1 MRRCERVVASRGRA
15 LTYAVLRA
23 HKFSLFLGDF
33 PPQPWGVSGCFFTT
47 AGQKKSVKHRFSAHL
62 TKKRC
67 ADEVF
72 TGDMYKTVEKL
83 CKNLF
88 DLPTLI
94 IIWTHHSDTILKIE
108 RELCKRIGR
117 GAPVPRLPLRL
128 GCKRSAPARPLSLAP
143 PRRAPPG
150 RPLPTH
156 SPTPFC
162 APRPTV
168 RPFTTGRNH
177 RPATLAPSNPLPPR
191 KAANGRC
198 PFRLSPLL
206 YYIYARVKGTFPPL
220 GGRGSVRPAVEKRK
234 GREKCTGRW
243 TFSPHRGKDCG
254 KQIVDKWKI
263 GALFPP
269 PRDERIQSGE
279 QRPSS
284 GALNRE
290 SATRSPQSPTRG
302 GENLH

>member
-1 MRRCERVVASRGRA
+1 MRRSKRVVASRGRA

-33 PPQPWGVSGCFFTT
+33 LPQPWGVSGCFFTT

-117 GAPVPRLPLRL
+117 GTPVPHLPLRL

-143 PRRAPPG
+143 SRRAPPG
-150 RPLPTH
+150 SPLPTH
-156 SPTPFC
+156 SPPPFC
-162 APRPTV
+162 NPRPTV
-168 RPFTTGRNH
+168 RPFPTGRNH
-177 RPATLAPSNPLPPR
+177 RS
-191 KAANGRC
+191 
-198 PFRLSPLL
+198 
-206 YYIYARVKGTFPPL
+206 
-220 GGRGSVRPAVEKRK
+220 
-234 GREKCTGRW
+234 
-243 TFSPHRGKDCG
+243 
-254 KQIVDKWKI
+254 
-263 GALFPP
+263 PP
-269 PRDERIQSGE
+269 PRTE
-279 QRPSS
+279 QPSS
-284 GALNRE
+284 
-290 SATRSPQSPTRG
+290 TTKG
-302 GENLH
+302 GERALPFSPFSAPILYIRAREGDFSSPRREGLGAPGGGKTERRWKTHGVVDIFSTLWKRRWKTNCG

>member
-1 MRRCERVVASRGRA
+1 MRRSERVVASRGRA

-23 HKFSLFLGDF
+23 HKFSLFFGDF
-33 PPQPWGVSGCFFTT
+33 HPQPWGVSGCFFTT

-94 IIWTHHSDTILKIE
+94 IIWTHRSNTIFEIE

-128 GCKRSAPARPLSLAP
+128 GCKRSAPGS
-143 PRRAPPG
+143 
-150 RPLPTH
+150 PLPTH

-162 APRPTV
+162 EPRPTV

-177 RPATLAPSNPLPPR
+177 RSATLAPSNPLPQR
-191 KAANGRC
+191 KAANSALPFSPFSAPILYIRAREGDFSSPRREGDRCTRRWKNGKVGRN
-198 PFRLSPLL
+198 
-206 YYIYARVKGTFPPL
+206 ARE
-220 GGRGSVRPAVEKRK
+220 GGHFLHTVEKTVENK
-234 GREKCTGRW
+234 LW
-243 TFSPHRGKDCG
+243 ISGKS
-254 KQIVDKWKI
+254 
-263 GALFPP
+263 ARFFY
-269 PRDERIQSGE
+269 R
-279 QRPSS
+279 
-284 GALNRE
+284 
-290 SATRSPQSPTRG
+290 SATNG
-302 GENLH
+302 GEAVDGARAAGR

>member
-1 MRRCERVVASRGRA
+1 MRRSERVVASRGRA

-33 PPQPWGVSGCFFTT
+33 YPEPWGVSGCFFTT

-143 PRRAPPG
+143 PRRAPPAAHC
-150 RPLPTH
+150 RH
-156 SPTPFC
+156 TP
-162 APRPTV
+162 
-168 RPFTTGRNH
+168 
-177 RPATLAPSNPLPPR
+177 
-191 KAANGRC
+191 
-198 PFRLSPLL
+198 PLL
-206 YYIYARVKGTFPPL
+206 SAPPARP
-220 GGRGSVRPAVEKRK
+220 
-234 GREKCTGRW
+234 
-243 TFSPHRGKDCG
+243 
-254 KQIVDKWKI
+254 
-263 GALFPP
+263 
-269 PRDERIQSGE
+269 
-279 QRPSS
+279 
-284 GALNRE
+284 
-290 SATRSPQSPTRG
+290 
-302 GENLH
+302 

>member
-1 MRRCERVVASRGRA
+1 MRRSERVVASRGRA

-23 HKFSLFLGDF
+23 HKFSLFFGEFHPL
-33 PPQPWGVSGCFFTT
+33 PWGVSGCFFTT

-62 TKKRC
+62 SKKRC

-143 PRRAPPG
+143 PRRAPPAAHC
-150 RPLPTH
+150 RH
-156 SPTPFC
+156 TP
-162 APRPTV
+162 
-168 RPFTTGRNH
+168 
-177 RPATLAPSNPLPPR
+177 
-191 KAANGRC
+191 
-198 PFRLSPLL
+198 PLL
-206 YYIYARVKGTFPPL
+206 SANPARP
-220 GGRGSVRPAVEKRK
+220 
-234 GREKCTGRW
+234 
-243 TFSPHRGKDCG
+243 
-254 KQIVDKWKI
+254 
-263 GALFPP
+263 
-269 PRDERIQSGE
+269 
-279 QRPSS
+279 
-284 GALNRE
+284 
-290 SATRSPQSPTRG
+290 
-302 GENLH
+302 

>member
-1 MRRCERVVASRGRA
+1 MRRSKRVVASRGRA

-33 PPQPWGVSGCFFTT
+33 HPQPWGVSGCFFTT

-62 TKKRC
+62 SKKRC

-94 IIWTHHSDTILKIE
+94 IIWTHRSDTILKIE

-128 GCKRSAPARPLSLAP
+128 GCKRSAPDRPLSLAP

-150 RPLPTH
+150 SPLPTH

-162 APRPTV
+162 EPRPPV
-168 RPFTTGRNH
+168 RPFPAGRGH
-177 RPATLAPSNPLPPR
+177 RSAPLAASNPLPPR
-191 KAANGRC
+191 KAANGAL
-198 PFRLSPLL
+198 P
-206 YYIYARVKGTFPPL
+206 
-220 GGRGSVRPAVEKRK
+220 
-234 GREKCTGRW
+234 
-243 TFSPHRGKDCG
+243 FSPFSAPILYIRAREGDFSSPRREG
-254 KQIVDKWKI
+254 I
-263 GALFPP
+263 GAPCGGKT
-269 PRDERIQSGE
+269 ERRWKTYGVVDIFSTPWKRLWKTNCG
-279 QRPSS
+279 
-284 GALNRE
+284 
-290 SATRSPQSPTRG
+290 
-302 GENLH
+302 